1 MVAQKLGTEVRKKQ
15 IVQAALSLISSH
27 GLKGLNIAGIASQ
40 VGLVPSA
47 LYRHFKNKDQVI
59 DAILDFV
66 QERLLENVRV
76 VTGETPDALRRL
88 QRLLILHIQ
97 LIRENQGILRV
108 VFSEEVMDG
117 PQERKARVQNTV
129 ETYLS
134 AVADMVCQGQEEGV
148 IKGDLEAG
156 SVSVAFLGMIQP
168 AAILWHLSEGGFDL
182 TGHADRAWKIFLGG
196 ILPQNTTIKP
206 G

>member
-15 IVQAALSLISSH
+15 IVQAALSLVSSQ
-27 GLKGLNIAGIASQ
+27 GLGGLNIVGIASQ

-59 DAILDFV
+59 DAILDLV

-76 VTGETPDALRRL
+76 VTGETPDVLRRL

-117 PQERKARVQNTV
+117 PPGRKARVLATV
-129 ETYLS
+129 EKYLGE
-134 AVADMVCQGQEEGV
+134 VAEIVRQGQEEGM
-148 IKGDLEAG
+148 IQRELEAA

-168 AAILWHLSEGGFDL
+168 AAILWHLSSGNFNL
-182 TGHADRAWKIFLGG
+182 TGHVEKAWNIFLGG
-196 ILPQNTTIKP
+196 ILPKNTTIKP

>member
-1 MVAQKLGTEVRKKQ
+1 MFRP
-15 IVQAALSLISSH
+15 ALSLISSH

-47 LYRHFKNKDQVI
+47 LYRHFKNKNQVI

-108 VFSEEVMDG
+108 VFSEEVMEG
-117 PQERKARVQNTV
+117 PEEKKPGCRT
-129 ETYLS
+129 LS
-134 AVADMVCQGQEEGV
+134 KPILGEVAEIVRQGQEEGV
-148 IKGDLEAG
+148 IKRDLEAG
-156 SVSVAFLGMIQP
+156 SVSVAFLGMI
-168 AAILWHLSEGGFDL
+168 AAC
-182 TGHADRAWKIFLGG
+182 GHPLAS
-196 ILPQNTTIKP
+196 Q
-206 G
+206 